1 VKLFLIAELIC
12 LFFTIMPHIPMTAK
26 DMLMWL
32 LTDDDISY
40 AGEQKHESG
49 EDVVVPAIGQ
59 SIQAEQQFSRRGHQ

>member
-1 VKLFLIAELIC
+1 
-12 LFFTIMPHIPMTAK
+12 MPHIPMTAK